1 MRRGL
6 IPVLVTLIALLAG
19 GLAALW
25 VGTDGRLR
33 NVHWTPPAA
42 IKPDLSG
49 MLAPL
54 GGRRADDVGQLVA
67 MADRPLFSPTRR
79 PPPPP
84 APPAPPD
91 PLAGLQILGVYTT
104 PEGGAGVIVRVDGRV
119 RRASGGERIA
129 DWSLKSADD
138 REVIFVRGA
147 ESRSFRMAR
156 PRGERPG
163 ASPAPGIP
171 PAGAQGTQAP
181 PATPMTGA
189 QRVEEEERARLRA
202 INEMNIRNGLPPVTQ
217 R

>member
-1 MRRGL
+1 MKRGL
-6 IPVLVTLIALLAG
+6 IILLAALNVLLAA

-25 VGTDGRLR
+25 FGPDGRLR

-42 IKPDLSG
+42 IRPDLSQP
-49 MLAPL
+49 LAQL
-54 GGRRADDVGQLVA
+54 AGRRGDEVGQLVA

-91 PLAGLQILGVYTT
+91 PLGSVQVLGVYTASN
-104 PEGGAGVIVRVDGRV
+104 GAGAILRVDGRI
-119 RRASGGERIA
+119 RRATAGDRIGEWA
-129 DWSLKSADD
+129 LKSVDGQ
-138 REVIFVRGA
+138 EVTFVRGTD
-147 ESRSFRMAR
+147 SRAFRMAR

-163 ASPAPGIP
+163 AAPAPAT
-171 PAGAQGTQAP
+171 PAAQGTLPAA
-181 PATPMTGA
+181 ATPMTGA

-202 INEMNIRNGLPPVTQ
+202 INEMNIRNGLPPVTH